1 MIVVMIISLLINFIL
16 ITYLFLIKKEE
27 KRITKELKQRKLQE
41 SNLSIHQEIPSH
53 TINQLLQEINELLKK
68 VNHQRIEVERQNKAL
83 KKMVVNISHD
93 LRTPLTTSLG
103 YLDILTHNDID
114 EKTKNE
120 YLKII
125 IDRLNKLNIL
135 LNSFFELAK
144 VVTGDHQINIEK
156 INIIGILENCIATF
170 YEDFHQERRKIE
182 LQTKEKIIYLEAN
195 TIMLTRI
202 FDNLIINSLQH
213 SDGTLK
219 IEVKKEEEKI
229 MITFTNH
236 LLHPIDIDSIF
247 DEFYTSDISRTKG
260 NTGLGLYIVKEYI
273 EQLKGTVNARKV
285 KKNNTYYLMIEIVL
299 PI

>member
-1 MIVVMIISLLINFIL
+1 MIISLLINFIL

-195 TIMLTRI
+195 TILLTRI

-219 IEVKKEEEKI
+219 IEIKKEEK
-229 MITFTNH
+229 
-236 LLHPIDIDSIF
+236 
-247 DEFYTSDISRTKG
+247 
-260 NTGLGLYIVKEYI
+260 
-273 EQLKGTVNARKV
+273 
-285 KKNNTYYLMIEIVL
+285 
-299 PI
+299 